1 MKIERCVCTQR
12 PFAGLLEQARADG
25 LSLRQLAE
33 TTGASACCTMCGPY
47 LRRCYRTGQTVFT
60 QLLDQDDEPPT
71 SPRDTTPH
79 RS

>member
-1 MKIERCVCTQR
+1 MRIDRCVCTQR
-12 PFAGLLEQARADG
+12 PFTGLLEQAQDEG

-60 QLLDQDDEPPT
+60 ALLDDDDEPPA
-71 SPRDTTPH
+71 SSRDSTPYG
-79 RS
+79 